1 MTLILHVCTVW
12 TNSSTK
18 LLIDV
23 VHANMYDAE
32 DEKVICHSGIWRRV
46 QEVMTLNGYSFTSEQ
61 LRGRWK
67 TLVSSYKRIKD
78 SNCKSGE
85 GTRKHPYMSNL
96 SFLDKSADVV
106 PAVVVESTQVPHPH
120 SSSDEDNQPKTLTH
134 THTNTNAKQSKKT
147 KTVRQT
153 VIEHLHDMSSSFQYQ
168 QKLNRDQKERHHVE
182 KIAMIERVLTELKN
196 KKENKLVYCYAAE
209 LRLGGNVSVG

>member
-67 TLVSSYKRIKD
+67 TLVSSY
-78 SNCKSGE
+78 
-85 GTRKHPYMSNL
+85 
-96 SFLDKSADVV
+96 
-106 PAVVVESTQVPHPH
+106 
-120 SSSDEDNQPKTLTH
+120 
-134 THTNTNAKQSKKT
+134 
-147 KTVRQT
+147 
-153 VIEHLHDMSSSFQYQ
+153 
-168 QKLNRDQKERHHVE
+168 
-182 KIAMIERVLTELKN
+182 
-196 KKENKLVYCYAAE
+196 
-209 LRLGGNVSVG
+209 